1 MIEIKLTVVD
11 VVVVVVVIVVVF
23 VETLQLTRHFGR
35 GQSDSKYWEKKNTHW
50 NWGILSTKNTNTNS
64 SIRFDRILLQSSVLI
79 ENKTFDTI
87 QIGFTF
93 RIGKRKKNEIDI
105 RYVANCDRRR

>member
-1 MIEIKLTVVD
+1 MIIAINDKAD
-11 VVVVVVVIVVVF
+11 GSGCGGGGR
-23 VETLQLTRHFGR
+23 RHR
-35 GQSDSKYWEKKNTHW
+35 RCLHSKYWEKKNTHW

-93 RIGKRKKNEIDI
+93 RIGKRKKNEIDM
-105 RYVANCDRRR
+105 